1 MMLRK
6 RIEKL
11 EADLPEPS
19 GKLMERLDRQALN
32 SLCQRDRE
40 LVAEVFRTNRR
51 GKAWSPAHDTAV
63 ERYYKFFGRLLEGV
77 SEKDLIAMRLQ
88 VEHERRTSIHEVAG
102 VA

>member
-1 MMLRK
+1 MLRR

-11 EADLPEPS
+11 EAHLPEPS

-40 LVAEVFRTNRR
+40 LVTEIFRTNRR
-51 GKAWSPAHDTAV
+51 RKAWSPAHDAAI
-63 ERYYKFFGRLLEGV
+63 EHYSKFFGQLLEGV

-88 VEHERRTSIHEVAG
+88 IEHKRRTSIHEVAG